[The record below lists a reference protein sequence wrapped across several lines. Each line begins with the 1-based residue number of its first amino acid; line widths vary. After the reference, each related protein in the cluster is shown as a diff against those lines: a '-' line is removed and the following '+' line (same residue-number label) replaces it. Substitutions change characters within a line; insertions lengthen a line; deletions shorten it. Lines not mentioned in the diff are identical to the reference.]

1 MGRTSLVY
9 LFFLIQIIPLTFVP
23 AVHGADVATLVNQLP
38 RTYSGQFQWRR
49 SVRVYHVTI
58 DFTKIR
64 ILGTGMVEATGT
76 GVYDE
81 YGEISRVSIRAVINP
96 DNLYMEMWEYEQRSA
111 PSAGMYRGEISTDM
125 LSITAGWTNFL
136 DKRRGELR
144 LVADPNY

>member
-9 LFFLIQIIPLTFVP
+9 FFFLIQIIPLTFVP

-38 RTYSGQFQWRR
+38 GSYSGQFQWRR
-49 SVRVYHVTI
+49 SVRVYQVT
-58 DFTKIR
+58 FNFSR
-64 ILGTGMVEATGT
+64 ARELPTGQVEATGT
-76 GVYDE
+76 GIYDE
-81 YGEISRVSIRAVINP
+81 YGEISRVNIRAVIDP
-96 DNLYMEMWEYEQRSA
+96 KNLYLEMWEYEQRSD

-144 LVADPNY
+144 LVANPDN